1 MDENLLR
8 GNRVK
13 SGSGSTDLT
22 ELLLKTGHDDQKSLG
37 GWWRTRSLVGFWLK
51 HLGRIF
57 TKNGFYGEV
66 HRQA

>member
-22 ELLLKTGHDDQKSLG
+22 ELLLKPGHDDQKSLG
-37 GWWRTRSLVGFWLK
+37 EWWRVRSLVGFWLEYF
-51 HLGRIF
+51 GRIF
-57 TKNGFYGEV
+57 TKIGFYREV
-66 HRQA
+66 HR